1 MITVNH
7 KPKQAVKPLYKK
19 GDVLQSTR
27 EYDGGRN
34 YYLVLSD
41 QRYHDDDIHT
51 IRLVSSKGE
60 GSDQWLERNTSTSAD
75 LVELFHGE
83 LVIKNG

>member
-1 MITVNH
+1 MIFV
-7 KPKQAVKPLYKK
+7 KPQETVKPLYKK
-19 GDVLQSTR
+19 GDILQSTR

-41 QRYHDDDIHT
+41 QRNGAEEIQT
-51 IRLVSSKGE
+51 IRLVSSKGQN
-60 GSDQWLERNTSTSAD
+60 SDQWLERSTSTSAD

>member
-1 MITVNH
+1 MITV
-7 KPKQAVKPLYKK
+7 KPQQISKPLYKK
-19 GDVLQSTR
+19 GDILQSTR

-41 QRYHDDDIHT
+41 QRNGDDAIHT
-51 IRLVSSKGE
+51 IRLVSSKGQN
-60 GSDQWLERNTSTSAD
+60 SDQWLERNTSTSAD